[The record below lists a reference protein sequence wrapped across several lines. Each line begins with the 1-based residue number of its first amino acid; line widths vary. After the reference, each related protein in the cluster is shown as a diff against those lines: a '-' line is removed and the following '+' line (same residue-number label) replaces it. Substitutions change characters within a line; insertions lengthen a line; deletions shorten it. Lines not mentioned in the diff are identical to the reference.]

1 MLDLDN
7 DFYKNPGKFIYECQD
22 VVFENFDSSKKE
34 FIKSNLRHDSYTDL
48 KYFRK
53 FSDMTQFYK
62 LSEWDY
68 LYEGLVRSADIT
80 TVVKR
85 LRQYEELY
93 LIDSVRSEGFTL
105 GNKTQ
110 YVSFFMPI
118 EFYNNDDK
126 NQLYYYEVE
135 NAKRNLFRDISN
147 LGYFIA
153 VTKQVK
159 GNDGNEYMY
168 IAIHPKFIIEVT
180 DKIYSNKINGVLYHI
195 TPTKNLA
202 KMNKNGLIPRNSNT
216 YETYPDRIYFYLH
229 INDKYAEKYISE
241 HFKKF
246 KEDKLKKLNKAVR
259 DFKNGVITEKKFR
272 YIVEHRYDYRSF
284 TILKIDLKEKR
295 FFEKDDITTHYKFFD
310 DPKSEGVFTYEN
322 IDPMCISVYKTIEM
336 DDTDDFEFVLEF
348 LNDK

>member
-22 VVFENFDSSKKE
+22 VVFENFDSSRKE
-34 FIKSNLRHDSYTDL
+34 FVESKLRHNSYTDL

-135 NAKRNLFRDISN
+135 NAKRSLFKDINN

-153 VTKQVK
+153 VTK
-159 GNDGNEYMY
+159 
-168 IAIHPKFIIEVT
+168 
-180 DKIYSNKINGVLYHI
+180 
-195 TPTKNLA
+195 
-202 KMNKNGLIPRNSNT
+202 
-216 YETYPDRIYFYLH
+216 
-229 INDKYAEKYISE
+229 
-241 HFKKF
+241 
-246 KEDKLKKLNKAVR
+246 
-259 DFKNGVITEKKFR
+259 
-272 YIVEHRYDYRSF
+272 
-284 TILKIDLKEKR
+284 
-295 FFEKDDITTHYKFFD
+295 
-310 DPKSEGVFTYEN
+310 
-322 IDPMCISVYKTIEM
+322 
-336 DDTDDFEFVLEF
+336 
-348 LNDK
+348 